1 MSDGGDAGAAGAVAS
16 DSDGSTVTDTTVEK
30 PDESSESTADTLLSG
45 ARIGQFLSVGVAGS
59 LLETVLLTLI
69 DSVLG
74 FPYLLAKAVGAESS
88 ITLMFLLNDRWTFAE
103 ASDASVVRRW
113 LRSNSVR
120 FVGVGIATGI
130 GWVLV
135 TTTGMELILFGL
147 DVWPPLANYVGIG
160 VALVVNYVAES
171 LFTWRVTG

>member
-16 DSDGSTVTDTTVEK
+16 DSDGSTVTDTTAEK
-30 PDESSESTADTLLSG
+30 PDESSGSTADTLLSG

-171 LFTWRVTG
+171 LFTWRITD